1 MTDQTIPTP
10 TDEAP
15 TSVGRL
21 RVVLYLCGAPNAD
34 ISAPRRKCREY
45 AEAFGWEIT
54 AEIEDHDGLN
64 EPDGRVGLAQAI
76 ERIRGGEAGALLT
89 PWRSMIS
96 PVQREYNEVNRKIE
110 SAGGFLE
117 VQNSDLARAS
127 AAR

>member
-1 MTDQTIPTP
+1 MMDQTTPTP
-10 TDEAP
+10 TDDVSTA
-15 TSVGRL
+15 VGRL

-34 ISAPRRKCREY
+34 ISAPRRECREY

-54 AEIEDHDGLN
+54 AVIEDHDGLN
-64 EPDGRVGLAQAI
+64 KPEGRVGLAQAI
-76 ERIRGGEAGALLT
+76 ERIRNREAGALLT

-96 PVQREYNEVNRKIE
+96 PVRQEYDEVNRKIE

-117 VQNSDLARAS
+117 VKNSDHARAS